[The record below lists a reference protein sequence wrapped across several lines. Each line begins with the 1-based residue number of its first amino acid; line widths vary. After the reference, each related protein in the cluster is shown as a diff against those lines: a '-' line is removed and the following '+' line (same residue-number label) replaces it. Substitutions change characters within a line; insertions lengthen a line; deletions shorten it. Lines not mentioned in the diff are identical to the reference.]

1 MESSS
6 ASSAKKKSSH
16 SLGSGKPRSGDV
28 VAVHPPS
35 LSSNKSQRRRGR
47 TASTR
52 IIGTTIGYIGN
63 TATHIERGELPSR
76 SAPSAIDHATR
87 RGDTWCEC
95 RCRIRCTRINS
106 GLRSIEYGIGKIRY
120 RYFSTRD
127 RYRPRNGQQRHGM
140 SGDPYQR
147 RWGDVDARREYGVRG
162 MLVRGRYHARRGGGG
177 TDELGVLFR
186 HGGGRCE

>member
-1 MESSS
+1 MQPRGGSSSSSPSQGGGAVESSS

-106 GLRSIEYGIGKIRY
+106 GLRTYRIWNWKNPVSILLDSRSVPSSEWATTAWNVG
-120 RYFSTRD
+120 
-127 RYRPRNGQQRHGM
+127 
-140 SGDPYQR
+140 
-147 RWGDVDARREYGVRG
+147 
-162 MLVRGRYHARRGGGG
+162 
-177 TDELGVLFR
+177 
-186 HGGGRCE
+186 

>member
-1 MESSS
+1 MGNLDRGTSSPFTLRRFRPIS
-6 ASSAKKKSSH
+6 
-16 SLGSGKPRSGDV
+16 RSGGEEGPLVLALLEPPLDTSGTLQLILNGGSYLPGLHHLLSTMQPGEAIHGANV
-28 VAVHPPS
+28 DAGYGVHE
-35 LSSNKSQRRRGR
+35 
-47 TASTR
+47 STLVF
-52 IIGTTIGYIGN
+52 
-63 TATHIERGELPSR
+63 ER
-76 SAPSAIDHATR
+76 
-87 RGDTWCEC
+87 
-95 RCRIRCTRINS
+95 
-106 GLRSIEYGIGKIRY
+106 IEYGIGKIRY